1 MEGPFWHEE
10 SYVRM
15 VRYGREFE
23 EIRNYIEEN
32 PVRAGL
38 VREPGEYMWSSAGR
52 MAHGIIQGMPQVV
65 PVPEVRPAA
74 GQ

>member
-1 MEGPFWHEE
+1 LDLTEGPFWHEE

-38 VREPGEYMWSSAGR
+38 VREAGEYLWSSAGR
-52 MAHGIIQGMPQVV
+52 LPQGFS
-65 PVPEVRPAA
+65 PVALGPEVHPTA
-74 GQ
+74 G